1 MTKIAG
7 KSTDLQVEV
16 PVSREYADS
25 SMSMACGHAD
35 AVLNVVSF
43 PIFCFVSVVY
53 VRRLKLKTLSDKNVL

>member
-1 MTKIAG
+1 MSMPI
-7 KSTDLQVEV
+7 
-16 PVSREYADS
+16 RR